1 MSEGKVHAIQVHRTG
16 GPEVLEYTEIDAPEA
31 GPDQVAIE
39 IEAAGVNFIDI
50 YERSG
55 VYKLD
60 LPFVPGTEGAGRV
73 VAVGPDVEDVSPGD
87 RVAWVW
93 VRGSYSGMAVGPVTK
108 LIPVPDAVS
117 DEQAAAV
124 VLQGVTAHY
133 LATDSY
139 PIKQADT
146 VLVHAGA
153 GGVGLLLTQ
162 IAKIKGARVITTVGS
177 EGKAALSREA
187 GADEVLIGYDGFAA
201 AVRDLTGGEGAG
213 VVYDGVGK
221 TTFDGSL
228 DSLAVRGTMVLFGA
242 SSGQVP
248 PFDIQRLNRG
258 GSLSLTR
265 PTIVHFTRTR
275 EELLGR
281 AADIFG
287 WMADGRLTVRIGGT
301 YPLAQAAKAHEDLA
315 ARRTTG
321 KLVLLP

>member
-1 MSEGKVHAIQVHRTG
+1 MSAGKVHAIQVRSTG
-16 GPEVLEYTEIDAPEA
+16 GPEVLEYTEIDAPEP
-31 GPDQVAIE
+31 GPGQAAVE

-50 YERSG
+50 YQRSG
-55 VYKLD
+55 VYPMD

-73 VAVGPDVEDVSPGD
+73 VAVGPDVEVVSPGD
-87 RVAWVW
+87 RVAWVG
-93 VRGSYSGMAVGPVTK
+93 VNGSYAGMAVGPAAS
-108 LIPVPDAVS
+108 LIPVPDTVS
-117 DEQAAAV
+117 DEQAAAAL
-124 VLQGVTAHY
+124 LQGVTAHY

-139 PIKQADT
+139 PIKQGDT

-162 IAKIKGARVITTVGS
+162 IAKIKGARVITTVGTQ
-177 EGKAALSREA
+177 GKAALSREA

-201 AVRDLTGGEGAG
+201 AVRDLTGGTGAAA
-213 VVYDGVGK
+213 VYDGVGK
-221 TTFDGSL
+221 STFDGSL
-228 DSLAVRGTMVLFGA
+228 ESLAVRGTMVLFGG

-258 GSLSLTR
+258 GSLNLTR
-265 PTIVHFTRTR
+265 PTIGHFTRTR

-287 WMADGRLTVRIGGT
+287 WMADGRLTVRIGGN

>member
-1 MSEGKVHAIQVHRTG
+1 MSAGKVNAILVRTTG

-31 GPDQVAIE
+31 GPGLVAIE

-73 VAVGPDVEDVSPGD
+73 VAVGPDVQIVSPGD

-93 VRGSYSGMAVGPVTK
+93 VRGSYAGMTVGPVAN
-108 LIPVPDAVS
+108 LIPVPDSVS

-139 PIKQADT
+139 PIKRGDT

-162 IAKIKGARVITTVGS
+162 IAKIMGARVITTVGS
-177 EGKAALSREA
+177 QDKAALSREA

-201 AVRDLTGGEGAG
+201 AVKDLTGGEGVTA
-213 VVYDGVGK
+213 VYDGVGK

-228 DSLAVRGTMVLFGA
+228 ESLAVRGTMVLFGG

-281 AADIFG
+281 AAEIFG